1 MSELAFFDTNVLLC
15 LYDRRDEVKRHKA
28 AETFGAALQS
38 SALVISTQVVQEF
51 HVSATRKLGLSHR
64 EAQSLVSDLCHL
76 PLIAIS
82 ASEILQAVQLEAH
95 FRITFWDA
103 LILSAAE
110 TAGAEILYSENFFHS
125 RKYGSVRVVNPFVN
139 RP

>member
-1 MSELAFFDTNVLLC
+1 MSDLAFFDTNILLY
-15 LYDRRDEVKRHKA
+15 LYDRRDEVKRHRA
-28 AETFGAALQS
+28 AETFGEALQS

-51 HVSATRKLGLSHR
+51 HVSVTRKLGLPHR
-64 EAQSLVSDLCHL
+64 EARSLMSDLCRL
-76 PLIAIS
+76 PLITIS
-82 ASEILQAVQLEAH
+82 ASEILQAVQFEAH

-110 TAGAEILYSENFFHS
+110 TAGAEILYSEDFS
-125 RKYGSVRVVNPFVN
+125 DGRKYGTVRVVNPFLN